1 MDYGLWDELR
11 IDHGTEWALMLF
23 SQCQPAQFRNDVSK
37 PPYIQSSSKEV
48 KCETLGCKTFYYFF

>member
-1 MDYGLWDELR
+1 MIIDYGLWDQIR

-23 SQCQPAQFRNDVSK
+23 CQLQLANFRNNVAK

-48 KCETLGCKTFYYFF
+48 NTS